1 MERAGVS
8 SSPPRE
14 RARARRA
21 RARSRV
27 ARVAASR
34 RGPTSARVGRGFFCI
49 VSSICVATMTGLPT
63 ALHFSTIIFCAIV
76 TSVSGI
82 STPRSPRATMMPSD
96 AARIASKLSIA

>member
-1 MERAGVS
+1 MSS
-8 SSPPRE
+8 SSP
-14 RARARRA
+14 RARARA
-21 RARSRV
+21 ESARV
-27 ARVAASR
+27 ARRVAAPR

-49 VSSICVATMTGLPT
+49 ASTIRDRDDGWPT

-96 AARIASKLSIA
+96 AARIASKLSIASVFSILR